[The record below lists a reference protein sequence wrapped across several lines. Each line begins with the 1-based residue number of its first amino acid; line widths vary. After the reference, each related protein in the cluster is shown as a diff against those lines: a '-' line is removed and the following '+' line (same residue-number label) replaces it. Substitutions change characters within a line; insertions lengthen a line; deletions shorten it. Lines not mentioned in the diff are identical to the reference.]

1 MRKSE
6 SLDTNQTLLS
16 SAFAEVIPVH
26 LHAVC
31 GRELT
36 MSAPKSISALLDD
49 ALDLIGNEVADQTDK
64 SQEIS
69 ASKMLLGERNK
80 LKRGLDGEDFVKF
93 ETVEKKVKV
102 TPFMDQISSST
113 VDDPKYWKSGTGNAK
128 MDIKKM
134 KFNVGGTKGSTS
146 QNKAQKK
153 RQQKGSDYS
162 ERYNAKQSGVTKKDL
177 LRKALKG

>member
-1 MRKSE
+1 
-6 SLDTNQTLLS
+6 
-16 SAFAEVIPVH
+16 
-26 LHAVC
+26 
-31 GRELT
+31 

-49 ALDLIGNEVADQTDK
+49 ALDLIGNEVSDQVDK

-69 ASKMLLGERNK
+69 ASKMLLGERSK

-93 ETVEKKVKV
+93 EAVEKKVKV

-113 VDDPKYWKSGTGNAK
+113 VDDPKYWKSGSGSTK

-134 KFNVGGTKGSTS
+134 KFNVGAKGSTS

-153 RQQKGSDYS
+153 RQQKGSDYT
-162 ERYNAKQSGVTKKDL
+162 ERYTAKQSGVTKKDQ
-177 LRKALKG
+177 LRKALKS

>member
-1 MRKSE
+1 
-6 SLDTNQTLLS
+6 
-16 SAFAEVIPVH
+16 
-26 LHAVC
+26 
-31 GRELT
+31 

-49 ALDLIGNEVADQTDK
+49 ALDLIGNEVSDQADK

-69 ASKMLLGERNK
+69 ASKMLLGERSK

-93 ETVEKKVKV
+93 EAVEKKVKI

-113 VDDPKYWKSGTGNAK
+113 VDDPKYWKSTSGTAK

-134 KFNVGGTKGSTS
+134 KFNVGAKGSTS

-153 RQQKGSDYS
+153 RQQKGSDYT
-162 ERYNAKQSGVTKKDL
+162 ERYNAKQTGVTKKDQ
-177 LRKALKG
+177 LRKVLKS